1 MGTHPIFE
9 SDFDCLTEMDQMN
22 EPLIY
27 ASDPRKENDL
37 ESDFNYGNNVMSAS
51 ADIRKGFLRK
61 VYGIL
66 SVQLLMTTGV
76 SAICIAS
83 EPTKLFLQNNP
94 FLVQLSSFSCI
105 FVLFA
110 LMVKRQQFPVNFY
123 LLGLFTF
130 LEAIAIGS
138 VVTYFA
144 VDMVVR
150 AALISLSV
158 FCLLTSFTLQS
169 KKDYSSWGAG
179 LFSALWI
186 LIFASI
192 LQVFFPTEIFD
203 FGISI
208 AGALVFSLFIIYDTH
223 MIMRKLSPEEYIFAA
238 INLYLD
244 IINLFLHILKMLSRD
259 RN

>member
-1 MGTHPIFE
+1 MTSSAE
-9 SDFDCLTEMDQMN
+9 AT
-22 EPLIY
+22 EPLINY
-27 ASDPRKENDL
+27 TANPSSKENDL
-37 ESDFNYGNNVMSAS
+37 ENDFNYGNNVMSAS
-51 ADIRKGFLRK
+51 AEIRKGFLRK

-66 SVQLLMTTGV
+66 TVQLLMTTGV
-76 SAICIAS
+76 SAICIKS

-94 FLVQLSSFSCI
+94 GVVHVCSFSTI

-110 LMVKRQQFPVNFY
+110 LLFKRQQFPVNFY

-130 LEAIAIGS
+130 LEAITIGT

-144 VDMVVR
+144 VDVVVR
-150 AALISLSV
+150 AALITLSV

-169 KKDYSSWGAG
+169 KRDYSSWGAG
-179 LFSALWI
+179 LCSVLWI
-186 LIFASI
+186 LIFATLI
-192 LQVFFPTEIFD
+192 QIFFPTEAMD

-208 AGALVFSLFIIYDTH
+208 AGSVIFSLFIIYDTH
-223 MIMRKLSPEEYIFAA
+223 MIMRRLSPEEYIFAA

>member
-22 EPLIY
+22 EPLIHE
-27 ASDPRKENDL
+27 SNPRKENDI

-66 SVQLLMTTGV
+66 TVQLLMTTGV

-83 EPTKLFLQNNP
+83 EPTKQFLQNNP

-150 AALISLSV
+150 AALITLSV

-179 LFSALWI
+179 LF
-186 LIFASI
+186 
-192 LQVFFPTEIFD
+192 PTEVLD

-208 AGALVFSLFIIYDTH
+208 AGAPVFSLFIIYDTH

-244 IINLFLHILKMLSRD
+244 IINLFLHILRMMSRD